1 MQNTDEYNF
10 KPLDKPTRYPV
21 VDYITHKTLIPAG
34 AHGVE
39 IAYGQSSKTYKN
51 KRTGKTEH
59 QNVYRWNGKTY
70 NA

>member
-1 MQNTDEYNF
+1 MNEYDF
-10 KPLDKPTRYPV
+10 KPLGKPTKYPV
-21 VDYITHKTLIPAG
+21 WDAETHKTIIPAG
-34 AHGVE
+34 AEGVE

-59 QNVYRWNGKTY
+59 QNVYRWKGQIY